1 MEVKYLSIIIP
12 AYNEEE
18 RIVKTLEEITS
29 FMSKTKISY
38 ELIVV
43 DDGSK
48 DKTYEVTQNFFSLYP
63 DLNFKLLKNSEN
75 LGKGAAVRKG
85 ILNATGKL
93 IYFTD
98 ADLSTP
104 IEEIMKFKEFI
115 EKEGYDIVIGSRA
128 VKGAKILIHQPFYR
142 EMMGRLFNKIVKIL
156 VISDFN
162 DTQCGAKMFKN
173 EVAKKVFSLSTLNNF
188 AFDVEIL
195 FIAKKLG
202 YKIKEIPVVWRN
214 SPGTKV
220 KLGSHGFEMLI
231 SLFKIRFNRYR
242 WT

>member
-29 FMSKTKISY
+29 FMRKTKIDY

-63 DLNFKLLKNSEN
+63 DLNFKLLKNPEN

-85 ILNATGKL
+85 VLNATGKL

-98 ADLSTP
+98 ADL
-104 IEEIMKFKEFI
+104 
-115 EKEGYDIVIGSRA
+115 
-128 VKGAKILIHQPFYR
+128 
-142 EMMGRLFNKIVKIL
+142 
-156 VISDFN
+156 
-162 DTQCGAKMFKN
+162 
-173 EVAKKVFSLSTLNNF
+173 
-188 AFDVEIL
+188 
-195 FIAKKLG
+195 
-202 YKIKEIPVVWRN
+202 
-214 SPGTKV
+214 
-220 KLGSHGFEMLI
+220 
-231 SLFKIRFNRYR
+231 
-242 WT
+242 